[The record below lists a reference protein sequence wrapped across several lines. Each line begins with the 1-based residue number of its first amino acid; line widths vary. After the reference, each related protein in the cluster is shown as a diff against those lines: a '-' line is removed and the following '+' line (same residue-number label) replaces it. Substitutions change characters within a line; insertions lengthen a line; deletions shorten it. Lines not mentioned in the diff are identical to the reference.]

1 MVKGK
6 KIPFVSC
13 FRISKDSD
21 GQIQDK
27 KEHLRVK
34 DDLGPFYMLLPSV
47 PVLLTSFQTSG
58 IFYA

>member
-6 KIPFVSC
+6 TNSFC

-21 GQIQDK
+21 GRIQDK
-27 KEHLRVK
+27 KEHLGVK
-34 DDLGPFYMLLPSV
+34 DDLGPFYMLPSV
-47 PVLLTSFQTSG
+47 PVLLTIFQTLG